1 VDNIGYI
8 SLLPKMGIRI
18 FYLEERGP
26 TIFDLRAILQKRDNF
41 QQNVV
46 LKRDSQS
53 LKLKKGR

>member
-1 VDNIGYI
+1 
-8 SLLPKMGIRI
+8 MGIRI